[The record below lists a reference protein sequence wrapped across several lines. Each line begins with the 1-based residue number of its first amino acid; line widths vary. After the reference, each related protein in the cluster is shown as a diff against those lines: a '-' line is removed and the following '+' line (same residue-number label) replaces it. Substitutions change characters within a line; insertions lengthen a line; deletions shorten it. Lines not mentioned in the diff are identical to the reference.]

1 MEARLVSAREKPAR
15 RKAKP
20 KVRPAMDEAAAS
32 GIDPDIRRQ
41 LVAREA
47 YLLAERRGF
56 APGREFE
63 DWVAA
68 EALVDSR
75 LMKTQA
81 A

>member
-1 MEARLVSAREKPAR
+1 MEARLVSAKEKPVR
-15 RKAKP
+15 RKTKP
-20 KVRPAMDEAAAS
+20 KATPAMDRTASS

-47 YLLAERRGF
+47 YLFAERRGF
-56 APGREFE
+56 AAGKEIE

-75 LMKTQA
+75 LMRTQA

>member
-1 MEARLVSAREKPAR
+1 METRLVSTKEKPVR
-15 RKAKP
+15 RKPKP
-20 KVRPAMDEAAAS
+20 KATPAMDSAALS

-47 YLLAERRGF
+47 YLIAERRGF
-56 APGREFE
+56 AAGREVE

>member
-1 MEARLVSAREKPAR
+1 METRIVSSKEKPIR
-15 RKAKP
+15 RKPKP
-20 KVRPAMDEAAAS
+20 KATPAMDMGSS
-32 GIDPDIRRQ
+32 GVDPDIRRQ

-47 YLLAERRGF
+47 YLFAERRGF
-56 APGREFE
+56 AAGREIE

-75 LMKTQA
+75 LMKIQA